1 MDDQQRCD
9 GAHDASPQRHFEYKD
24 LGSKIEVANADGRK
38 IRGVGT
44 VSVRFTGIY
53 GRRIK
58 MVDVQYIPVLDHQLL
73 SISRLGERGMSV
85 EFQKKSCTIWNKFKA
100 IASEK
105 KMGKAYVLDFEKDMV
120 HYVQNASVT
129 N

>member
-1 MDDQQRCD
+1 M
-9 GAHDASPQRHFEYKD
+9 
-24 LGSKIEVANADGRK
+24 ANADGRK

-73 SISRLGERGMSV
+73 SVSRLGERGMSV
-85 EFQKKSCTIWNKFKA
+85 EFQKSSCTIWNKFKA

-129 N
+129 NQ